1 MANTAL
7 VRLLAALLRWPD
19 GVRGTA
25 PSRPILCLL
34 AMLLRVAELLQAV
47 AGVSRRQDGI
57 RRAAAPLVACWL
69 VCFAA
74 PALAGLVLDP
84 DDPEPTTVPPDVT
97 MTWICYGSNG
107 EKRAGSPLAA
117 CKLASDLEPKSEPP
131 YFIVQINRCDEPVF
145 NGNRTFAQAQCYGTK
160 QYISPYGPGQVTSDS
175 PVATAEISKQCENA
189 TDSGVVCT
197 CKPGFSP
204 DVSGKKCTPKCDKG
218 TLRSSGFFDLGPNA
232 GATPQLLG
240 CQGECAVTFD
250 GVSPAG
256 SSLVDGV
263 KHWYAKGS
271 YYNTGKKCSAT
282 QQSALDVGQATQT
295 KPPDGCGKGQ
305 GMISMN
311 GRTQCVDQNGDL
323 KSPTPEST
331 PKQETKTEKTT
342 ATNPDGSTTTTE
354 KSTSVDANGNKETT
368 ITRTTTRPDGSS
380 SVEVEKVGDK
390 PSSGSPSSENPS
402 EEPQKGECEKN
413 PSAAGCGGQPSPV
426 GSLYDVKD
434 KTLGTLL
441 EGHRAAFLATPA
453 GGAVTNFFSVS
464 GGGGCPTW
472 SSHIPYINADIVI
485 DQFCSPFATTAL
497 AIFKACLLVVASFF
511 AFRIAIE

>member
-1 MANTAL
+1 MIDQVLFVLRTVAHALAYGLRSGLLVLAAGAL
-7 VRLLAALLRWPD
+7 V
-19 GVRGTA
+19 
-25 PSRPILCLL
+25 
-34 AMLLRVAELLQAV
+34 
-47 AGVSRRQDGI
+47 VSCGS
-57 RRAAAPLVACWL
+57 
-69 VCFAA
+69 
-74 PALAGLVLDP
+74 PAYAGLVLDP
-84 DDPEPTTVPPDVT
+84 DEPESNTVPPDVS

-131 YFIVQINRCDEPVF
+131 YFIVQINRCDEPVY

-160 QYISPYGPGQVTSDS
+160 QYISPYGPGQITSDS
-175 PVATAEISKQCENA
+175 PVATADIRKQCDNA

-204 DVSGKKCTPKCDKG
+204 DVDGKKCTPKCDKG
-218 TLRSSGFFDLGPNA
+218 TLRSSGYFDLGPNA
-232 GATPQLLG
+232 GASPQLLG

-250 GVSPAG
+250 GVAPAG
-256 SSLVDGV
+256 SALVDGV

-282 QQSALDVGQATQT
+282 QQTSLDVGKASET
-295 KPPDGCGKGQ
+295 KPADACGKGQ

-323 KSPTPEST
+323 KNPTPEST

-342 ATNPDGSTTTTE
+342 STNPDGSTTTTE

-380 SVEVEKVGDK
+380 SVEVEKVGGNPSNGSQSNDK
-390 PSSGSPSSENPS
+390 PS

-413 PSAAGCGGQPSPV
+413 PSASGCGGDPAVV
-426 GSLYDVKD
+426 GELYAKKD
-434 KTLGTLL
+434 KTLSGVLSQAKDSFM
-441 EGHRAAFLATPA
+441 GSPFGSAVGGFFVVPSGGACPVWSANIPFLK
-453 GGAVTNFFSVS
+453 GAVT
-464 GGGGCPTW
+464 
-472 SSHIPYINADIVI
+472 I
-485 DQFCSPFATTAL
+485 DQFCSPMAATAL
-497 AIFKACLLVVASFF
+497 SIFKAALLVAASFM